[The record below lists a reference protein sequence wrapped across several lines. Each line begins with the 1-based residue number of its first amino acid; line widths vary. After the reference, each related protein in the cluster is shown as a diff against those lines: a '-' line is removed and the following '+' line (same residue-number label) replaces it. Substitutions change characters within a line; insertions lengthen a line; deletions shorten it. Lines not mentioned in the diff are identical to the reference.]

1 MTYNGF
7 SYSADSALIYIREC
21 RIKSAFPNKYIS
33 EPAREYARGMGI
45 DRFAKLAGPSWD
57 FRHKGARLRGVFIVR
72 GDFRLCIIS
81 IPRKK
86 SDNKTIAKLNSLAK
100 MQVLVNCLGLVTP
113 LNKPRACNPN
123 RLTHQNFLTHRV
135 VPRVKMLGH
144 LAVTDND

>member
-45 DRFAKLAGPSWD
+45 DRFAKLAGPFRN

-72 GDFRLCIIS
+72 GIFWVCIIS
-81 IPRKK
+81 TE
-86 SDNKTIAKLNSLAK
+86 SADKTIAKLNSLAK
-100 MQVLVNCLGLVTP
+100 MQVLATCLGLVTP
-113 LNKPRACNPN
+113 LSKPRACNPSQ
-123 RLTHQNFLTHRV
+123 LTNQNFLTHRV